1 MSAATHRCV
10 WYTFT
15 IPMLFLRR
23 AYKILFLILI
33 QILFSILAL
42 AIHSVV
48 FTGRERRMRLLTWGM
63 TLWAKSVS
71 SVLGLKIRTT
81 GRRPEKAGVFIVA
94 NHSSY
99 TDITVIGSI
108 LPAVF
113 VSKAEVRSWPLFGA
127 LAKAGGTIFV
137 NRETPRSTLAAIG
150 EAGEEL
156 RAGANVVVFAEGT
169 TDNGNQVDA
178 FMSSFFRIPAEASAP
193 VLPVSLY
200 YSAVDGR
207 PASDMPSNETAWYHM
222 PLFTHFWNLLSKKRV
237 DVLVLFNE
245 IIEPDR
251 APHDRKALAALAE
264 ERVREGF
271 AKLKGMPRK

>member
-1 MSAATHRCV
+1 MTTV
-10 WYTFT
+10 
-15 IPMLFLRR
+15 LFLRR
-23 AYKILFLILI
+23 AYKVFFLI
-33 QILFSILAL
+33 ILHIFFLLVGL
-42 AIHSVV
+42 AITAL
-48 FTGRERRMRLLTWGM
+48 FFIGERRQMWLRTRGM
-63 TLWAKSVS
+63 MLWAKSVS
-71 SVLGLKIRTT
+71 AILRLRISVTGTTPAGRGLF
-81 GRRPEKAGVFIVA
+81 VVS

-99 TDITVIGSI
+99 TDINVLGSI
-108 LPAVF
+108 IPAVF
-113 VSKAEVRSWPLFGA
+113 VSKAEVSSWPLMGL
-127 LAKAGGTIFV
+127 LARIGGTIFV
-137 NRETPRSTLAAIG
+137 KRERPRSTLTAIVDSG
-150 EAGEEL
+150 ENL
-156 RAGANVVVFAEGT
+156 RKGVNVVVFAEGT

-178 FMSSFFRIPAEASAP
+178 FMSSFFRIPAETSAP

-207 PASDMPSNETAWYHM
+207 PASDMPSNVMAWYHM

-271 AKLKGMPRK
+271 AKLKGMPPEGKNR